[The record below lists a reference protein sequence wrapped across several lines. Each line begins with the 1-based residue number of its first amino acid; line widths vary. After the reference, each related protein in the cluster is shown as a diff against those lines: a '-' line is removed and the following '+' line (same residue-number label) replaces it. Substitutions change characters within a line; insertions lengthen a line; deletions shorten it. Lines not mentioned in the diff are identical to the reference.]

1 MLETRNTVTEM
12 KNAFDVL
19 ISRLDMAK
27 ERISKIEN
35 MLMEIPQTETQ
46 REMGWNFLKGTAYPR
61 TMGHVP
67 YIFCNKERKKKY
79 SK

>member
-1 MLETRNTVTEM
+1 MNARNKEHCNRN

-27 ERISKIEN
+27 ETISKIEN

-46 REMGWNFLKGTAYPR
+46 REMG
-61 TMGHVP
+61 
-67 YIFCNKERKKKY
+67 
-79 SK
+79 

>member
-1 MLETRNTVTEM
+1 MNARNKEHCNRN

-46 REMGWNFLKGTAYPR
+46 REMGWNFLKGTAL
-61 TMGHVP
+61 
-67 YIFCNKERKKKY
+67 
-79 SK
+79 SKNYGTCSIHLL